1 MTEKDSMDKEN
12 TINEEIDL
20 IAIISVLWKGKKLIS
35 SLTIFAAVS
44 SIIFSLLLTNM
55 YRSESVLQS
64 RTSQDSGGLSQ
75 FSGLA
80 SMAGIS
86 LPTAGGDGAVEVM
99 AIIKSREFV
108 KHLVT
113 FEDILASLMAVKDY
127 DPSSR
132 KLSYDKNSYDSET
145 KSWIQPSNKARSYPS
160 YIDAHEVYLGMM
172 SISKDTKTGLINISV
187 EHRSPVFA
195 KEFLD
200 LIIQE
205 ANALKRNKDIATTD
219 RALSYLKE
227 QLSQTVGARIK
238 DSINM
243 LIESQL
249 ETRMMANIHE
259 EYSLIKIE
267 PPFIPENRFFP
278 KRSIIC
284 ILGTLIG
291 MMLSVMIV
299 LTKHYAVNNKK

>member
-12 TINEEIDL
+12 TINDEIDL
-20 IAIISVLWKGKKLIS
+20 IAIISVLWKGKKLIG
-35 SLTIFAAVS
+35 SLTILAAVS
-44 SIIFSLLLTNM
+44 SIIFSLLLTSM

-86 LPTAGGDGAVEVM
+86 LPSAGGDGSVEVM
-99 AIIKSREFV
+99 EIIKSREFV

-113 FEDILASLMAVKDY
+113 FEDILPSLMAVKDY
-127 DPSSR
+127 DPSSK
-132 KLSYDKNSYDSET
+132 KLSFNEKVYDSET
-145 KSWIQPSNKARSYPS
+145 KSWIQPSNKAKSYPS

-172 SISKDTKTGLINISV
+172 SISKDIKTGLIFISV
-187 EHRSPVFA
+187 EHISPVFA

-205 ANALKRNKDIATTD
+205 ANALKRNKDIATTE

-227 QLSQTVGARIK
+227 QLSQTVVAPIK

-267 PPFIPENRFFP
+267 PPFIPENRFSP

-291 MMLSVMIV
+291 MMLSIMIV